1 MKKLKAFL
9 FTLIAG
15 VLTLSVAGCAS
26 DTTPPVEE
34 DDITLVMINVN
45 TENAKTEYFVGEAFT
60 TEGLVVTSV
69 LRNNTKNTVQYDA
82 PVDIKDVVVDSSDF
96 DSSAPGECTISLS
109 YTYREITRTAEYDVT
124 VEKAERVSR
133 LVLDTTDVQT
143 VYDMDEDIS
152 TDGLKATAID
162 YDYKNN
168 VALAPYEVNVSDLKL
183 DTSAFKKGEVGTYN
197 VVASYTK
204 DDETVTASYEVFVK
218 KAAGLVLETENT
230 DYDLTA
236 EGVVINLNEIDVF
249 AAGANGKRGEAL
261 TEGYTFSAYL
271 GDEAVTIADNKITA
285 TESGAYNIWAKY
297 EGYEI
302 PGTSEVADI
311 DGFIIIYVNDTLQA
325 IEFNSSAAGTV
336 TTQAVG
342 ADTMTATWTFTA
354 KYSSG
359 ATKLLTNNDVKIANV
374 VTSSVNSAGVAN
386 ITYTEL
392 DAKGVEKTVTTT
404 VNYTITEA
412 AQVTSGVAGIGFE
425 NMTVVTKQAAPY
437 DEATNG
443 TLSIANTDSILISS
457 AFIHTTSDNFSI
469 KEVAATITTENGELN
484 LTKALVTEG
493 GSRSTTRR
501 SVQFVLPEEGTYTIN
516 VWASVVSETN
526 TGRFVKASNGVS
538 SSYVDFSKAGTQVG
552 NELTVDVQ
560 KCTLANVNGGTWYI
574 GGSASIVIHYIEIVK
589 VS

>member
-336 TTQAVG
+336 TTQAAG

-412 AQVTSGVAGIGFE
+412 GGDTYSDVIIG
-425 NMTVVTKQAAPY
+425 
-437 DEATNG
+437 
-443 TLSIANTDSILISS
+443 
-457 AFIHTTSDNFSI
+457 SD
-469 KEVAATITTENGELN
+469 L
-484 LTKALVTEG
+484 
-493 GSRSTTRR
+493 
-501 SVQFVLPEEGTYTIN
+501 LPTGTYTAELKIN
-516 VWASVVSETN
+516 DFVSILASADGDVVIEGNSKSYGDKSFTQRVKLGGEGKVTYRSIKLTTMSAAKIVIYCMSSSSKADAARTVALYNSTFVDKTSTPDAVVGKTASVPGDKLYMVEFNVTE
-526 TGRFVKASNGVS
+526 
-538 SSYVDFSKAGTQVG
+538 AGTYYFASQASG
-552 NELTVDVQ
+552 L
-560 KCTLANVNGGTWYI
+560 NVYG
-574 GGSASIVIHYIEIVK
+574 IEILY
-589 VS
+589 S